1 MLQVFNLSINQ
12 NDMTLLTCTNKREK
26 NDLKLRSIT
35 VESELSTPYRLLAVL
50 RYFDIRSS

>member
-35 VESELSTPYRLLAVL
+35 VESELNTPYRLLAANH
-50 RYFDIRSS
+50 SSPQIF